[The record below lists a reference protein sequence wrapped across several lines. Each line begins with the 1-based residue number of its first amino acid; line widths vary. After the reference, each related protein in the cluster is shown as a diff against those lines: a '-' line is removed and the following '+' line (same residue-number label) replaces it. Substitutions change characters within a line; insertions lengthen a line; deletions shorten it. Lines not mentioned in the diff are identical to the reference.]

1 MEFIKVEGHD
11 GLVRDPNTKAIIN
24 TNRDDYE
31 KYKKQRE
38 TKLKE
43 KEKVERIESDVNS
56 IKNDLDEIKSILRSL
71 IDENKSRWNTIRRY
85 F

>member
-1 MEFIKVEGHD
+1 MEFIKVEGYD

-24 TNRDDYE
+24 INKDDYE

-43 KEKVERIESDVNS
+43 KEKVEKIEFDVNS
-56 IKNDLDEIKSILRSL
+56 IKNDLDEIKNILRSL
-71 IDENKSRWNTIRRY
+71 INENQSR
-85 F
+85 